1 MQLFPFDQLV
11 LSDCQLSTAVYHCGM
26 ARYDLR
32 LNGGS
37 KKPRQT
43 VKMPLELLC
52 IQQDNNNQQ
61 HPFAQIPRFA
71 SFNMP
76 GCAVEVLSSGDL
88 TAT

>member
-1 MQLFPFDQLV
+1 MQLFSFDRLI

-26 ARYDLR
+26 ARSDLR

-37 KKPRQT
+37 KKSRQT
-43 VKMPLELLC
+43 RDGRLLC
-52 IQQDNNNQQ
+52 YYAVDKTIISN
-61 HPFAQIPRFA
+61 FARVPRFA

-88 TAT
+88 TAK